1 MKNFTKHN
9 FYNDYQLINDYK
21 IPVHITYATD
31 DEDVPIDSILKAI
44 ELVPDSNTFSFE
56 GGHNI
61 INSRTE
67 EIVSLINDFKSSNLN
82 D

>member
-1 MKNFTKHN
+1 M
-9 FYNDYQLINDYK
+9 
-21 IPVHITYATD
+21 
-31 DEDVPIDSILKAI
+31 DSILNAI
-44 ELVPDSNTFSFE
+44 KLVSDAKTFSFE

-67 EIVSLINDFKSSNLN
+67 EIVSLINDFKLSNLN

>member
-1 MKNFTKHN
+1 M
-9 FYNDYQLINDYK
+9 
-21 IPVHITYATD
+21 
-31 DEDVPIDSILKAI
+31 DSILKAI
-44 ELVPDSNTFSFE
+44 ELIPDSQTFSFE

-67 EIVSLINDFKSSNLN
+67 EIVSLINDFKSSYLK